1 MLVSLF
7 SKWYWRLGRKA
18 TPGAPEPTGRTSAPV
33 TTLDSPVRKPKSSSR
48 FLYLCGSLSGFFYR
62 KTPLVGN
69 QVRWVVVLFCYV
81 NDPSAGSPTETL
93 LRLLLPLN
101 EQICKILIASSTR
114 KLHLQSPNDSS
125 IHPIGR
131 SDGRCV
137 QRAGT

>member
-1 MLVSLF
+1 MFQDVNIR
-7 SKWYWRLGRKA
+7 YTIRL
-18 TPGAPEPTGRTSAPV
+18 
-33 TTLDSPVRKPKSSSR
+33 LDELTVD
-48 FLYLCGSLSGFFYR
+48 
-62 KTPLVGN
+62 
-69 QVRWVVVLFCYV
+69 

-101 EQICKILIASSTR
+101 EQICTILIATSTR
-114 KLHLQSPNDSS
+114 RLPLHSPKGSS